1 MPDRRRNDD
10 HRGRADMAAVD
21 RPIEGH
27 GCTAME
33 SVGGLGWPPRSPL
46 LEENAAPAGL
56 ALITQ

>member
-1 MPDRRRNDD
+1 
-10 HRGRADMAAVD
+10 MAAVD

-27 GCTAME
+27 GCTAMV

-46 LEENAAPAGL
+46 LEENATPAGL